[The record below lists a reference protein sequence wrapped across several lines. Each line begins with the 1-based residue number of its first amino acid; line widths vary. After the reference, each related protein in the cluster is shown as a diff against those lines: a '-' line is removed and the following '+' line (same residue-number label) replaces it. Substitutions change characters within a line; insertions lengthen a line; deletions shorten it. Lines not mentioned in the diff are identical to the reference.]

1 MLNWK
6 EIIKYFPEQVTNNLK
21 AYTRDEIAKLLSEAA
36 LRDRCL
42 ILLMSSTGIRVG
54 AIKDLRIKH

>member
-6 EIIKYFPEQVTNNLK
+6 EIIKYCPEQVTNNLR
-21 AYTRDEIAKLLSEAA
+21 AYTRDEIAKILSEAA

-42 ILLMSSTGIRVG
+42 ILLMSSTGIRVVVQP
-54 AIKDLRIKH
+54 LNCL